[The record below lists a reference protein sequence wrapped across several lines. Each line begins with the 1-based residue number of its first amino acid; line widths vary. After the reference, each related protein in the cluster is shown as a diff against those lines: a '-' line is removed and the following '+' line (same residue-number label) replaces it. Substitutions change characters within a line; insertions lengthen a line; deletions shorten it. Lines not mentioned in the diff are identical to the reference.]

1 MRFLTLAMTSNKQSL
16 DSAYASYMRN
26 HPFGTALYSPLPARL
41 FHPGSCGYFDSVGAW
56 NPITDLSSPSHLSTQ
71 GFTPVSEELQAAPVD
86 ATARWGPKISESAK
100 ARKVALSAGISA
112 AVAAAIPADLSAF
125 YAFESS
131 NAGGA
136 VLLTAPPITHRKF
149 YYESPFKGW
158 VRDNAVKL
166 VEKRKEV
173 LRYGLWIVTSTWA
186 TENCAINMW
195 TDAGKGVEV
204 GFQTSVIE
212 LGELGPSGGWWADG
226 RQGGWVKIKAAE
238 VSARSR

>member
-1 MRFLTLAMTSNKQSL
+1 MSSSKQSL
-16 DSAYASYMRN
+16 DGAYASYMRN

-71 GFTPVSEELQAAPVD
+71 GFTPTPEELQAAPVD
-86 ATARWGPKISESAK
+86 ATARWGPKISESAE

-158 VRDNAVKL
+158 VRDNAARV

-173 LRYGLWIVTSTWA
+173 LRYGLWVVTSTWA
-186 TENCAINMW
+186 TDECAINMW

-204 GFQTSVIE
+204 GFRTSMIE
-212 LGELGPSGGWWADG
+212 IGELGPSGGWWADG